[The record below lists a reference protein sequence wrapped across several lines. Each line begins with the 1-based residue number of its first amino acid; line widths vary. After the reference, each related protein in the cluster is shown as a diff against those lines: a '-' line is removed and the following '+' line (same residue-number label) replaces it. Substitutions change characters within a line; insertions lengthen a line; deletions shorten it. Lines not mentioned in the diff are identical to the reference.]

1 MAGALQLTG
10 RDAPPAEAAHGGA
23 DGRSVGGESA
33 WKAGGAGEA
42 AGAQPLGSSVAEL
55 PPADAAL
62 LRERP
67 VTLALLTTTL
77 VFSYLD
83 RQLLASL
90 FEPIK
95 KGASASSR
103 LSRLS

>member
-10 RDAPPAEAAHGGA
+10 RDAPPAAAAHGGA
-23 DGRSVGGESA
+23 DGCGTGGESG
-33 WKAGGAGEA
+33 WKAGGEA
-42 AGAQPLGSSVAEL
+42 SGAQPLGGGVAEL
-55 PPADAAL
+55 SPADAAL

-103 LSRLS
+103 LPRLS